1 MEDKS
6 LPAQQHRIGFHYF
19 SDTLHYRDS
28 DLIRWLPEL
37 LSLGASWITLNAP
50 DDHAIPEP
58 FISGLIK
65 ANIQPILHF
74 RPSTSR
80 SVDIEHLKP
89 LLTIYARWGV
99 RHVVFFDR
107 PNQLSNWSPAGWAQD
122 KLVER
127 FLDLFLPCAE
137 AALFSGL
144 TPVLPPL
151 EPGGNY
157 WDTAFLRD
165 LFAAVNRRG
174 YASLLNHLSL
184 SAYARAGNRPL
195 NWGAGGPERWPS
207 TKPYFTP
214 KDSQDQRG
222 FRIFDWYLAISNA
235 SLGKSLPIM
244 LFGAGCHPGDSSDPQ
259 HPPITPETHAARHV
273 EIARALAG
281 QESEL
286 EAIPAEVIACNYW
299 PIFSAPGY
307 PEASKAWFQVNGI
320 TLPVVESMRNWAI
333 SHKPVPA
340 SAVSCGPGRFNPHPI
355 AHYLLLTEE
364 LWTRHGINSTILRA
378 FLQKYKPTIGFSAVE
393 AAFAHRVTIFGSI
406 LNFPEVVVD
415 QLTAAGCLVERIL
428 EDGTVIAPSSAE
440 A

>member
-28 DLIRWLPEL
+28 DLTRRLPEL
-37 LSLGASWITLNAP
+37 LSLGASWLTLIAP
-50 DDHAIPEP
+50 DDHAVPEP
-58 FISGLIK
+58 FISGLVK

-74 RPSTSR
+74 SFSTSR
-80 SVDIEHLKP
+80 SVDIEHLRP
-89 LLTIYARWGV
+89 LLNAYASWGV

-107 PNQLSNWSPAGWAQD
+107 PNQLSNWTPASWAQD

-137 AALFSGL
+137 AALLSGL

-165 LFAAVNRRG
+165 LFTAISRRG
-174 YASLLNHLSL
+174 YASLLNHISL

-222 FRIFDWYLAISNA
+222 FRIFDWYLAVSNA
-235 SLGKSLPIM
+235 SLGKTLPII
-244 LFGAGCHPGDSSDPQ
+244 LFGVGCHPCEISDPQ
-259 HPPITPETHAARHV
+259 YPPITPETHANRLL
-273 EIARALAG
+273 EIARALASE
-281 QESEL
+281 ESEL
-286 EAIPAEVIACNYW
+286 EAIPPEVLVCNYQ
-299 PIFSAPGY
+299 PLFSAPGH
-307 PEASKAWFQVNGI
+307 PEASQAWFQVNGI

-333 SHKPVPA
+333 SHKPILTNPA
-340 SAVSCGPGRFNPHPI
+340 SSGAGRFNPHPI

-364 LWTRHGINSTILRA
+364 FWTRQGKSSTILRT
-378 FLQKYKPTIGFSAVE
+378 FLQKYKPTIGFSAAE
-393 AAFAHRVTIFGSI
+393 AAFARRVTIFGSN